1 MDNVITEKRGL
12 VLILVIATVV
22 IFVGLVWVIA
32 TYLPLNL
39 LGVPSPS
46 FTADSPRVG
55 TNCTYPVSYWKEHPE
70 LYPAQIVIGGQ
81 LYKADNVAEI
91 FSDQTKDLYAQVQV
105 QLTTAYLNILS
116 GADQSYIETTIFEA
130 YGWLVQHPAG
140 SQVQDSEREAGTRL
154 FNVLEAYNLGLTGV
168 TPCLR
173 ASGLTLTITSTP
185 TETPTVLL
193 TITPSE
199 TPTPTPSESPTPTE
213 LTATATNFFI
223 YPTSTAIPTIKP
235 TIQIPTNTPIQPTEP
250 PTATNT
256 TMPTN
261 TTAPTLPPQ
270 PTAIP
275 TFPPTPTANPTFPPA
290 PTP

>member
-1 MDNVITEKRGL
+1 MDKVITEKRGL

-55 TNCTYPVSYWKEHPE
+55 TNCTYPVLYWKEHPE

-91 FSDQTKDLYAQVQV
+91 YSDQTKDLYAQVQV

-173 ASGLTLTITSTP
+173 ASGLTLTITNTP

-199 TPTPTPSESPTPTE
+199 TPTPTPSETPTPIE
-213 LTATATNFFI
+213 ITATATYIFVL
-223 YPTSTAIPTIKP
+223 PTPIATRTTEPPVQVPTNTSVQP
-235 TIQIPTNTPIQPTEP
+235 TQQPVPTNTSPPPNTPTNTP
-250 PTATNT
+250 
-256 TMPTN
+256 
-261 TTAPTLPPQ
+261 PQ
-270 PTAIP
+270 PTSTLP
-275 TFPPTPTANPTFPPA
+275 PPTPTLPIPSPTLP
-290 PTP
+290 